1 MNFDAV
7 GDNVRGLLTA
17 TRSYVVP
24 RFQRDFS
31 WDEYNYKE
39 FLNDLLAQL
48 ICDDN
53 NGDVIEFK
61 TSQYYLG
68 NMIFLGTKDKTSV
81 EIIDGQQRLNH
92 RDDFIGCHS

>member
-31 WDEYNYKE
+31 WDENNYKE
-39 FLNDLLAQL
+39 LLNDLLAPS
-48 ICDDN
+48 DN
-53 NGDVIEFK
+53 ENE
-61 TSQYYLG
+61 
-68 NMIFLGTKDKTSV
+68 
-81 EIIDGQQRLNH
+81 
-92 RDDFIGCHS
+92 